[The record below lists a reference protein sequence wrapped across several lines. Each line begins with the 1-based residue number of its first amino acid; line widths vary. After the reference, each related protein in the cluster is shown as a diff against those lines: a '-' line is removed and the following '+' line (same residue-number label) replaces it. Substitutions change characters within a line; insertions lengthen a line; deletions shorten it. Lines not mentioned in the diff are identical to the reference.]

1 MREKMPQVVACPIC
15 AEATVD
21 YGTQTVLGKYPA
33 DYRQCTSCGV
43 VFVADPTWLE
53 EAYAEPINEEDSGLL
68 QRCAMMSKKA
78 SLILAGERITK
89 GRFLDWGGGYGTFS
103 RMMRDR
109 GYDFFHSDPYTNN
122 LFARGF
128 EDQPGTRY
136 DLITAFEVFE
146 HLGDPYAELAPT
158 AARTDRLLFTTGIL
172 PEPAP
177 AVDDWFY
184 FGPEHGQHITLHT
197 TESLRVLGERLGFQL
212 ATNGYNLHLYHRE
225 PLKAPTRLIFSDAV
239 RTARRNVKRLVSIPT
254 AKLAAR

>member
-1 MREKMPQVVACPIC
+1 
-15 AEATVD
+15 
-21 YGTQTVLGKYPA
+21 
-33 DYRQCTSCGV
+33 
-43 VFVADPTWLE
+43 
-53 EAYAEPINEEDSGLL
+53 
-68 QRCAMMSKKA
+68 
-78 SLILAGERITK
+78 
-89 GRFLDWGGGYGTFS
+89 
-103 RMMRDR
+103 MMRDR
-109 GYDFFHSDPYTNN
+109 GYDFFHSDPFTNN

-146 HLGDPYAELAPT
+146 HLGDPYTELAPT
-158 AARTDRLLFTTGIL
+158 AAPPIGVFSTGIL

-177 AVDDWFY
+177 AVGDWFY

-197 TESLRVLGERLGFQL
+197 IESLRVLGERLGFQL

-225 PLKAPTRLIFSDAV
+225 PLRAPTRLIFSDTM